1 MVNINGELVGIN
13 TAIYSE
19 TGNYAGYSF
28 AIPTTIVTKIITD
41 IKQYGAV
48 QRAILGV
55 SFEELTPQ
63 LAKEK
68 GITAV
73 NDGIYVREVVE
84 RSAAMEA
91 GLQPGDVIVGIGD
104 AAIHG
109 TAQMQEAINKYRPG
123 DKISV
128 KYVRDNKTKTVNV
141 TLRNSQGDTK
151 MTKADDFSAL
161 GCAFKPLSAEQL
173 RQFQLGSGLQVTG
186 LKDGKFK
193 SAGIKEGFIIL
204 DINNA
209 RVKSQDDVEQIYNA
223 IMKSSDA
230 DKVMFITGIYPT
242 GRKVYY
248 AVDLAE

>member
-1 MVNINGELVGIN
+1 M
-13 TAIYSE
+13 
-19 TGNYAGYSF
+19 
-28 AIPTTIVTKIITD
+28 
-41 IKQYGAV
+41 
-48 QRAILGV
+48 
-55 SFEELTPQ
+55 
-63 LAKEK
+63 
-68 GITAV
+68 
-73 NDGIYVREVVE
+73 
-84 RSAAMEA
+84 
-91 GLQPGDVIVGIGD
+91 
-104 AAIHG
+104 
-109 TAQMQEAINKYRPG
+109 
-123 DKISV
+123 

-223 IMKSSDA
+223 IMKSNDA